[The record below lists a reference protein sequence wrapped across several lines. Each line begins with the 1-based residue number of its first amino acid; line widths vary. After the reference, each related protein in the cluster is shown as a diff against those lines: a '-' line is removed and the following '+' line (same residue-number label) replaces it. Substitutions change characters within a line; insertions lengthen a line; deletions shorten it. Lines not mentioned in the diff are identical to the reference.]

1 MSIITKLENDLHRRV
16 VKYAETNDGYAF
28 VIEGFG
34 SEHGINQC
42 FQDRVFLSD
51 RCGNIKIAHLTY
63 PLETVDFID
72 RPMPEITKDD
82 LINI

>member
-51 RCGNIKIAHLTY
+51 RCGNI
-63 PLETVDFID
+63 
-72 RPMPEITKDD
+72 
-82 LINI
+82 